1 MDRQPPSQQQ
11 QRFGS
16 SPAAR
21 PAGDS
26 PRDVP
31 LSALSLGGNQLRQ
44 PNGRPPP
51 SPLHA
56 CNNSSGGGFPPNS
69 HRTPRLDLSAA
80 TGADICVRSPM
91 SGAGSARHRGSGG
104 RSARAPVLALELLS
118 PAFGLDRESLRR
130 GEAAGAGPAE
140 VARQRAASGLGMPA

>member
-1 MDRQPPSQQQ
+1 M
-11 QRFGS
+11 
-16 SPAAR
+16 
-21 PAGDS
+21 
-26 PRDVP
+26 P
-31 LSALSLGGNQLRQ
+31 LSALSLGGIQLRQ

-56 CNNSSGGGFPPNS
+56 GNNTSGGGGGFPPNS

-80 TGADICVRSPM
+80 TGADICVPSPM

-118 PAFGLDRESLRR
+118 PAFGLDKESLRR

-140 VARQRAASGLGMPA
+140 VARQRAVSGLGVPA